1 MPKSSTRIPNG
12 ESATGDMNTKLLRAE
27 EEITSSNRSLEE
39 VFQSSC
45 CIQVLKDITSLPE
58 TVCVVERGS
67 KVGITDK
74 EKHEPGMETKK
85 GITMHVGNPNVFP
98 LFPSRAVY

>member
-1 MPKSSTRIPNG
+1 M
-12 ESATGDMNTKLLRAE
+12 
-27 EEITSSNRSLEE
+27 
-39 VFQSSC
+39 
-45 CIQVLKDITSLPE
+45 SLPE
-58 TVCVVERGS
+58 SVCVVERGS

-98 LFPSRAVY
+98 LFFSRAVY